1 MREVFVAAAGTVPVG
16 KYLFGEGRALAREAG
31 LAALAE
37 AEVDFTGIDALY
49 CGVAMPGSP
58 RAVAVAKEFGLTGLP
73 VAQISNASAS
83 GLAAVHQAILAI
95 ESGRHDV
102 VMVLGYDLPDR
113 DENPLAAQG
122 FLPPPALFAMWA
134 RRRMHEYGTRPE
146 HLAMVAAKNWNYAR
160 TIPHAA
166 RRSDHEVGVAEV
178 LASRAVAE
186 PLTGMMCTPWV
197 FGAAAV
203 ILASRR
209 GLDRLPGA
217 RWPMPRI
224 AASEW
229 QTEVYEDHHIFE
241 GAIVGP
247 PAISRTTFDAAM
259 IAAGR
264 GRDEVDVVQ
273 IHDAFAIEELEY
285 YELFGFAAPGEAE
298 ALLEQGAFGPGSRL
312 RTGLPEFSTDGGL
325 IGRGHPAGPSGVLQL
340 IETRRRFREAG
351 DRVGVCH
358 LLGAGSSC
366 IVQVLERAEG

>member
-16 KYLFGEGRALAREAG
+16 KHPLGAGRALAREAG
-31 LAALAE
+31 RAALAD
-37 AEVDFTGIDALY
+37 AGIDFTGVDALY
-49 CGVAMPGSP
+49 CGVAMPASP

-73 VAQISNASAS
+73 VVQITNASAS
-83 GLAAVHQAILAI
+83 GLAAVHQAMMAI

-102 VMVLGYDLPDR
+102 VMVLGYDAPDW
-113 DENPLAAQG
+113 DENPLARQG

-134 RRRMHEYGTRPE
+134 RRRMHDHGSRSE
-146 HLAMVAAKNWNYAR
+146 HLAMVTAKNWNYAR
-160 TIPHAA
+160 TVPYAA
-166 RRSDHEVGVAEV
+166 RRSDHEVGVDEV
-178 LASRAVAE
+178 LASRMVAE
-186 PLTGMMCTPWV
+186 PLTTMMCTSWV

-203 ILASRR
+203 ILASRK
-209 GLDRLPGA
+209 GLERLPGA

-229 QTEVYEDHHIFE
+229 RTEVYEDYHIFE

-259 IAAGR
+259 TAAGR
-264 GRDEVDVVQ
+264 VRGEVDVVQ

-285 YELFGFAAPGEAE
+285 YELFGFVEPGGAE
-298 ALLEQGAFGPGSRL
+298 ALLEQGAFGPGSRA

-340 IETRRRFREAG
+340 IETRRRFRDCG

-366 IVQVLERAEG
+366 IVQVLDRVDE